1 MTISQGCDA
10 VGPAALAAQVDSLL
24 SPSVTRRLIE
34 SFIRDYP
41 PTPQTQTCVFGAP
54 TVRMTM
60 LNAGSLR
67 PLLTY
72 DPTHKYANSQRS
84 LFGRTDLL
92 AGGSGTLVR
101 YVLVAALN
109 RARIADTWD
118 RKIERSQ

>member
-10 VGPAALAAQVDSLL
+10 VGPAALAAQADSLL

-67 PLLTY
+67 PLLT
-72 DPTHKYANSQRS
+72 
-84 LFGRTDLL
+84 
-92 AGGSGTLVR
+92 
-101 YVLVAALN
+101 
-109 RARIADTWD
+109 
-118 RKIERSQ
+118 